1 MTENQPTPIIIK
13 KYSSRRLYD
22 THNKRFIS
30 IRQLGETIRD
40 SQDVM
45 VIDKES
51 GKDITKT
58 ILTQIIMEEEKANR
72 NILPVDL
79 LHQLIRSS
87 GSMYKDALEDFL
99 AKGAKTIRK
108 ARHDVES
115 SLFNLSRHKSSKPP
129 QPAIDELEQI
139 KARLAELE
147 ASLARKDSSEK

>member
-1 MTENQPTPIIIK
+1 MTDNQPAPIIIK

-30 IRQLGETIRD
+30 IRQLGEMIRD
-40 SQDVM
+40 SQDVI

-51 GKDITKT
+51 GEDITKT

-72 NILPVDL
+72 DILPVNL
-79 LHQLIRSS
+79 LHQLIRGS
-87 GSMYKDALEDFL
+87 GSMYKDALEDFV

-108 ARHDVES
+108 AKHDVES
-115 SLFNLSRHKSSKPP
+115 SLFGLSRPKPS
-129 QPAIDELEQI
+129 QSGADELEQI

-147 ASLARKDSSEK
+147 ASLARKDSSGKS

>member
-1 MTENQPTPIIIK
+1 MTTNQPIIIK

-30 IRQLGETIRD
+30 IRQLGEMIRD

-51 GKDITKT
+51 GEDITKT

-72 NILPVDL
+72 DILPVDL
-79 LHQLIRSS
+79 LHQLIRGS
-87 GSMYKDALEDFL
+87 GTKYKDALEDFVS
-99 AKGAKTIRK
+99 KGAKTIQK
-108 ARHDVES
+108 ARHDIES
-115 SLFNLSRHKSSKPP
+115 SLFGLSRHKSSRSGD
-129 QPAIDELEQI
+129 DELEQI

-147 ASLARKDSSEK
+147 ASLARKESDD